1 MSYLTGL
8 GYLVALAVIVSNLVF
23 LGRGR
28 VSRAWSWFLVIAVVA
43 LTLGRCYVLFE
54 KGIAGG
60 DYYAFFDS
68 GLDVWEG
75 RDPYAPNTR
84 VMVDP
89 PPKAVNGNVAL
100 NPPNTLPLFALF
112 ALMPFEAGYCLWVAT
127 NIVLAVV
134 LVVLSARVLAAESDA
149 PIASA
154 ESTPLPLWIA
164 TALSSWSFFVC
175 MINGQIT
182 TLVAAAVAAAIWARR
197 KHPVWAG
204 LFLTIASFKP
214 NTLVPFLMLFLRRR
228 DLLAW
233 VVAAVAGIALIL
245 AASSPG
251 EIPGRLRSLSDRIVE
266 YGSPGRI
273 NDPTFENFN
282 SASMLG
288 IDRMLVCLGVT
299 NLQWAKVVQAVV
311 LIATGLLLFRD
322 VVVRRTLDGP
332 AASAL
337 IALYSV
343 VFLYHRLSD
352 AVLLIFPFTYAA
364 HRARVVE
371 GTARV
376 LYSLSALVILITLF
390 VPGSFLD
397 ALNRPISQGSVIG
410 LAARMLVLPVATYGV
425 ISAFVL
431 LWVAEHRPAGKS
443 AIEVST
449 PGAAI

>member
-1 MSYLTGL
+1 MLYLTGL
-8 GYLVALAVIVSNLVF
+8 GYLVALAVIASNLVF

-28 VSRAWSWFLVIAVVA
+28 VSRAWSWLLVIAAVA
-43 LTLGRCYVLFE
+43 LTLGRCYVLFD
-54 KGIAGG
+54 KGVAGG

-112 ALMPFEAGYCLWVAT
+112 AVAPFEAGYRLWVAT
-127 NIVLAVV
+127 NIILAVV
-134 LVVLSARVLAAESDA
+134 LVVLSARVLAAENNSPKA
-149 PIASA
+149 PA
-154 ESTPLPLWIA
+154 ERMPLPLWIA

-175 MINGQIT
+175 VINGQIT
-182 TLVAAAVAAAIWARR
+182 TLVSAAVVAAIWARR
-197 KHPVWAG
+197 KHPGWAG
-204 LFLTIASFKP
+204 LFLSIASFKP

-228 DLLAW
+228 DLRAW
-233 VVAAVAGIALIL
+233 VVMAAAGLALTFVAV
-245 AASSPG
+245 SPG
-251 EIPGRLRSLSDRIVE
+251 SLPGRLRSLSDRIVE

-273 NDPTFENFN
+273 NDPTFENYN
-282 SASMLG
+282 NASMLG

-299 NLQWAKVVQAVV
+299 NLQRARIVQAVV
-311 LIATGLLLFRD
+311 LVAAGLLLFRD

-332 AASAL
+332 AAGAL

-371 GTARV
+371 GSARV
-376 LYSLSALVILITLF
+376 LYSLSALVVLITLF

-397 ALNRPISQGSVIG
+397 ALNGPISPGNVIG
-410 LAARMLVLPVATYGV
+410 LTARMLILPVATYGV

-431 LWVAEHRPAGKS
+431 LWIAEHRPVVK
-443 AIEVST
+443 
-449 PGAAI
+449 GAADVSSPGE